1 MSQNTNNDEKYQI
14 ISDSEYIQ
22 NQKRIPDKLN
32 FNLEA
37 LEYQPKELNQ
47 YNEDDDDDEEFDE
60 LMKEELDKII
70 GDIIEKEAFEE
81 LKKEKEKEL
90 DTSLDESEDE
100 DKWVPDYKGCE
111 CCGGFIYKCNGKTC
125 SSLGVCYCKM
135 KDDINGEN
143 IVDNNEIEKTKKMPN

>member
-81 LKKEKEKEL
+81 LRKYY
-90 DTSLDESEDE
+90 DTNLLSNMMAPMIPAEHARNCLWVLKVRED
-100 DKWVPDYKGCE
+100 WY
-111 CCGGFIYKCNGKTC
+111 
-125 SSLGVCYCKM
+125 
-135 KDDINGEN
+135 DI
-143 IVDNNEIEKTKKMPN
+143 